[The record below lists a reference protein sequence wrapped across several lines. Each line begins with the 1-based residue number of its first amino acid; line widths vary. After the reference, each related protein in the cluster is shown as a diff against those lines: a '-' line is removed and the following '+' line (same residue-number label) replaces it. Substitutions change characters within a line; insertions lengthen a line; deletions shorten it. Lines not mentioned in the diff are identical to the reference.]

1 MRKRSLSKFQPS
13 TRRGQDHPS
22 GGASI
27 SRQSKSLA
35 SLVMAGTDTTLLPRE
50 VCKSNLRPGFAES
63 AGGMS
68 EAGSGRR
75 ATGRRAAPKPSPG
88 GFYGV
93 GRGWAQRGAEGLL
106 LPPGPP
112 GVVLMFLGPLPVLTF
127 CGSLTWCLR
136 FWGQLEQ
143 RVWGS
148 GMEAG
153 EGAWEEAA
161 VLS

>member
-1 MRKRSLSKFQPS
+1 MRQEAGGGLL
-13 TRRGQDHPS
+13 GQEQHPS
-22 GGASI
+22 QALGAFMVGGG
-27 SRQSKSLA
+27 Q
-35 SLVMAGTDTTLLPRE
+35 
-50 VCKSNLRPGFAES
+50 
-63 AGGMS
+63 
-68 EAGSGRR
+68 
-75 ATGRRAAPKPSPG
+75 
-88 GFYGV
+88 
-93 GRGWAQRGAEGLL
+93 WAQRSAEGPL